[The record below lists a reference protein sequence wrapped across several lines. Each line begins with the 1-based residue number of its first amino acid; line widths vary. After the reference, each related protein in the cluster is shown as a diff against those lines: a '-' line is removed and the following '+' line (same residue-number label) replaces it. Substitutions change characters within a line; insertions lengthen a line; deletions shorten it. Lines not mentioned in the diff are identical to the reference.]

1 MTSIECTD
9 DECNCGEACQNQ
21 RFQLRE
27 YADID
32 VIHAGKKGYGLRAL
46 ADFPSNIF
54 VYEYV
59 GEVIG
64 EKKFRQRQIDYKD
77 QGEEHFYFMMLQKG
91 EYIDATRKGG
101 YGRFMNHSC
110 EPNCYVDKWVVGSKM
125 RMGIFTKRFIHQG
138 EELTFDYNVDRYG
151 GEATPCYCG
160 EPTCIGYI
168 GGKTQT
174 EAANKLSQN
183 VVEALGLDDD
193 EDWDEAKPKNRRRKK
208 GEDDEEYVND
218 LTPRAIKEDDVSK
231 IMATLVQPSERWL
244 LRKVLQRIASDSNEK
259 VQAKIVLY
267 HGYQTLGSKLDKYK
281 EDSEICVLILQILQK
296 WPSMTKNK
304 ISSSKIET
312 YVKALA
318 TREESSEQ
326 VKDLSSKLLETWG
339 NLEMA
344 YRIPRRVR
352 PPKSELNSE
361 KSDTQRTE
369 EVDTNQEYRP
379 TPPKKPAVR
388 RDQPW
393 RKQEF
398 RGRDSHRS
406 TPRPAVTT
414 GSGTPQAT
422 PSKIDTVNLDLQA
435 IIDAAT
441 KKQEEQAELLKQQEA
456 QKAEEEAARL
466 AQEAAK
472 RAERAKRHEEHK
484 AAKERRA
491 SEKRQKHKDRSSASK
506 KAKLE
511 KAEKA
516 SDKKAEGDE
525 KKLERMLAKFIP
537 NVTVKYQDK
546 LGKEQFKKRAR
557 ELVKILVAK
566 EMKRDKPD
574 CSELTDSKKSKLR
587 AFAKEFMEKVLQ
599 RHNSKHGMNGAG
611 TPQPAN
617 EEKEDE
623 KEENELSEDDLSDA
637 DSGSGSPTPDTPTSV
652 VETNGHVNGNGNK
665 RSVEEDSIAE
675 EPAQKRE
682 KVA

>member
-1 MTSIECTD
+1 M
-9 DECNCGEACQNQ
+9 
-21 RFQLRE
+21 
-27 YADID
+27 
-32 VIHAGKKGYGLRAL
+32 
-46 ADFPSNIF
+46 
-54 VYEYV
+54 
-59 GEVIG
+59 
-64 EKKFRQRQIDYKD
+64 
-77 QGEEHFYFMMLQKG
+77 
-91 EYIDATRKGG
+91 
-101 YGRFMNHSC
+101 
-110 EPNCYVDKWVVGSKM
+110 
-125 RMGIFTKRFIHQG
+125 
-138 EELTFDYNVDRYG
+138 
-151 GEATPCYCG
+151 
-160 EPTCIGYI
+160 
-168 GGKTQT
+168 
-174 EAANKLSQN
+174 
-183 VVEALGLDDD
+183 
-193 EDWDEAKPKNRRRKK
+193 
-208 GEDDEEYVND
+208 
-218 LTPRAIKEDDVSK
+218 
-231 IMATLVQPSERWL
+231 
-244 LRKVLQRIASDSNEK
+244 
-259 VQAKIVLY
+259 
-267 HGYQTLGSKLDKYK
+267 
-281 EDSEICVLILQILQK
+281 
-296 WPSMTKNK
+296 
-304 ISSSKIET
+304 
-312 YVKALA
+312 
-318 TREESSEQ
+318 
-326 VKDLSSKLLETWG
+326 
-339 NLEMA
+339 
-344 YRIPRRVR
+344 
-352 PPKSELNSE
+352 
-361 KSDTQRTE
+361 
-369 EVDTNQEYRP
+369 
-379 TPPKKPAVR
+379 
-388 RDQPW
+388 
-393 RKQEF
+393 
-398 RGRDSHRS
+398 
-406 TPRPAVTT
+406 TT

-652 VETNGHVNGNGNK
+652 VETNGHVNGNK